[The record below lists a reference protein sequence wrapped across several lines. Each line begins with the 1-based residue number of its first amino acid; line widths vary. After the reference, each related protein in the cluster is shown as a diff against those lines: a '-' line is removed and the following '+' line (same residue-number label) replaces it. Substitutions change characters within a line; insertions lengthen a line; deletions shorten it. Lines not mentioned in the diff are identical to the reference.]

1 MKFRALVGLICCAA
15 LFAVPSIA
23 GARAPIPTT
32 ITFDETGT
40 VGIGF
45 ELLGHLTTPNS
56 KCLANRTVKIF
67 FYRAAARSWSTP
79 T

>member
-40 VGIGF
+40 VGIVSNF
-45 ELLGHLTTPNS
+45 SDT
-56 KCLANRTVKIF
+56 
-67 FYRAAARSWSTP
+67 
-79 T
+79 